1 MDYANSTASIYA
13 GNRVDQNIQYYK
25 SASVPSNVN
34 LYRGI
39 STCNFPFGVDSGGI
53 NIDGTD
59 HLPLTGA
66 LQEIRYWDPI
76 ISASSFEDFI
86 VNPYSVQGN
95 SINSTPNE
103 LTFRAALGT
112 ELNTGSRQSIHPK
125 ITGSYVITQSFA
137 NNSDFYITPSASFIN
152 NKELALLNHPNV
164 GITTR

>member
-66 LQEIRYWDPI
+66 LQEI
-76 ISASSFEDFI
+76 
-86 VNPYSVQGN
+86 N
-95 SINSTPNE
+95 
-103 LTFRAALGT
+103 
-112 ELNTGSRQSIHPK
+112 
-125 ITGSYVITQSFA
+125 
-137 NNSDFYITPSASFIN
+137 
-152 NKELALLNHPNV
+152 
-164 GITTR
+164 